1 MTMPAPDFARFED
14 RVSIAVFV
22 VSPNQ
27 KLRQDLQQKLNTPRW
42 RVLEAGGGAEALEL
56 IQHQGS
62 EGGVLLLDPM
72 LPDLEAGEFH
82 GIVRSRFPETQV
94 LMLNSQTGQLLV
106 GSASPTPISK
116 RLVDL
121 SLIHI

>member
-62 EGGVLLLDPM
+62 EGGVLLLDPNSTASYGVAFRRHRFSCSIPK
-72 LPDLEAGEFH
+72 LGNSSLG
-82 GIVRSRFPETQV
+82 VRLRR
-94 LMLNSQTGQLLV
+94 L
-106 GSASPTPISK
+106 SPK
-116 RLVDL
+116 D
-121 SLIHI
+121 